1 MKIRALLCASLLA
14 AVPLTSPA
22 ATATTSFTVAA
33 TVLTSCTV
41 VAVALPFGNYDPTS
55 SSPTDSSTTVS
66 VLCTAGTAYNLRL
79 GQGANGT
86 GVSARKMIRAGG
98 SDLLAYSL
106 YRDAS
111 HTLNWG
117 ETDGTDTLVGSAT
130 GLLQLHTVYGR
141 IASGLSAP
149 AGVYSD
155 SVTVTVNY

>member
-1 MKIRALLCASLLA
+1 MKIRSLLCASLLA
-14 AVPLTSPA
+14 FLPLTGHT

-41 VAVALPFGNYDPTS
+41 IAVALPFGNYDPTAA
-55 SSPTDSSTTVS
+55 SPTDSSTTVS
-66 VLCTAGTAYNLRL
+66 VLCTAGTSYNLRL
-79 GQGANGT
+79 GQGANGSS
-86 GVSARKMIRAGG
+86 VSARKMVRAGG

-117 ETDGTDTLVGSAT
+117 ETDGSDSLASTAT

-141 IASGLSAP
+141 IGNGLTAP